1 MKIWLNGKIELNI
14 DFTTCEILLAIP
26 LNDNNPELL
35 MLNFLL
41 LFGKWYVNK
50 KKSSGQSI
58 IFSDF
63 LSKLKSKLV
72 IFQDLHRLKERR
84 VRFNEAFEKILDLL

>member
-14 DFTTCEILLAIP
+14 DFTTCEIFLGIP
-26 LNDNNPELL
+26 LSDNPELI

-50 KKSSGQSI
+50 KKSSSQSI

-63 LSKLKSKLV
+63 LSKLKSNL
-72 IFQDLHRLKERR
+72 
-84 VRFNEAFEKILDLL
+84 